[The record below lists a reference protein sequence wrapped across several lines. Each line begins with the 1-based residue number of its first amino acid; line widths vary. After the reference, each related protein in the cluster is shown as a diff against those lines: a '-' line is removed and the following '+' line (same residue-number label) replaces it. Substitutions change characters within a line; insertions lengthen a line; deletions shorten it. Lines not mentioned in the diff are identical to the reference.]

1 MKTVK
6 SRILALTAATAVA
19 TAMTFVPVTVSSV
32 STISTASAASYYP
45 TKAQTMYRYRV
56 RAAYPAA
63 GRRDPCRDV
72 WAFPSRYDQTA
83 ISQCGDPH

>member
-1 MKTVK
+1 
-6 SRILALTAATAVA
+6 
-19 TAMTFVPVTVSSV
+19 MTFIPVTVSNV
-32 STISTASAASYYP
+32 STISAASAASYP
-45 TKAQTMYRYRV
+45 TKWQEQNRYRV
-56 RAAYPAA
+56 RAAYPAS